1 MKTTSINQKSFVSIF
16 AALVFLIGGVFTF
29 NDANGQNVS
38 EIDLFSNHY
47 VQQTITQQWSGKHV
61 IYGQEN
67 ALSGFFI
74 VEDPLSTINYYKLKI
89 DGYVVRDFVVL
100 NDNVFFTGDD
110 HHGDGFY
117 AYFSLNAATSGVVN
131 ITYRHL
137 LDNDYQFTG
146 MRCLKAFTQGNETY
160 VVLIGT
166 RVRNGAVQ
174 QCLFNVKNSDNTSNY
189 LFDGIEHF
197 DDVEI
202 LDDYIVSAARKGGD
216 DELDPVV
223 LRFFERDSLP
233 YWGLLGDTMYH
244 DKDNFYAMGR
254 VRLQKYNGD
263 NCGLLF
269 KNKFSECSIF
279 SFEVYPYVLGITNV
293 INTSHLY
300 NNNNNSNIRIDTLLD
315 IGFNQSNSRLFALCD
330 TIGSTKL
337 NLVSKFTGSASLSSN
352 GAYVIPFIAQSVAD
366 LGTAGF
372 YISSIKS
379 GELSASWLRIYHNTH
394 CIEQRDYLLRDGH
407 SEPSPYHQEPNP
419 YSCHTD
425 TETIRYPTT
434 QGLYVKICEDR
445 ADGIDLDKE

>member
-1 MKTTSINQKSFVSIF
+1 M
-16 AALVFLIGGVFTF
+16 
-29 NDANGQNVS
+29 
-38 EIDLFSNHY
+38 FSNHY

-74 VEDPLSTINYYKLKI
+74 IEDPLSTTNYYKLKI

-146 MRCLKAFTQGNETY
+146 MRCIKAFTQGNETY

-174 QCLFNVKNSDNTSNY
+174 QCLFNASNSTTDSYY
-189 LFDGIEHF
+189 LYDEIEHF

-202 LDDYIVSAARKGGD
+202 LDEYIVSAARKGGD
-216 DELDPVV
+216 DELDPVF
-223 LRFFERDSLP
+223 LRFFDRGSLP
-233 YWGLLGDTMYH
+233 QWGPVGDYMYH
-244 DKDNFYAMGR
+244 DKNNLFALGR
-254 VRLQKYNGD
+254 VRLQKYSGD

-279 SFEVYPYVLGITNV
+279 SFEVNPYASSSTFV
-293 INTSHLY
+293 INTTYSYINH
-300 NNNNNSNIRIDTLLD
+300 SNILIDTLLD
-315 IGFNQSNSRLFALCD
+315 VGFNQSDSRLFALCNK
-330 TIGSTKL
+330 IGGMKL
-337 NLVSKFTGSASLSSN
+337 NFVSKFTGHAALSFN
-352 GAYVIPFIAQSVAD
+352 GAYVIPFIAQSVSD
-366 LGTAGF
+366 FGTAGF

-379 GELSASWLRIYHNTH
+379 GELSASWQRIYHNTD
-394 CIEQRDYLLRDGH
+394 CIEQIESLL
-407 SEPSPYHQEPNP
+407 PQLQPNILRHP
-419 YSCHTD
+419 QALVDPECHVD
-425 TETIRYPTT
+425 TETIRYPAT
-434 QGLYVKICEDR
+434 QGHYVKICEDHS
-445 ADGIDLDKE
+445 DGTDKE